1 MDLSLVDEA
10 IKDIKTLAL
19 ILSSQRH
26 RNDNRTKALEKLA
39 ERIQRVC
46 EAYRHSVITQAGSS
60 FSTAEKGVPS
70 IQSDGKEDK
79 NTPREPRDLVETRV
93 GALES
98 KREEQAAEGEV
109 MFPMKGSL
117 AADAAATTPPPT
129 FETAPDDRI
138 EKKETFVE
146 SESTKLENRAE
157 MGSVHP
163 PSLGNDEIS

>member
-109 MFPMKGSL
+109 MFPNGSL
-117 AADAAATTPPPT
+117 AAAATTPPPT
-129 FETAPDDRI
+129 FETAPDRI

-146 SESTKLENRAE
+146 SESTKLENREE